1 MKIGDIKIEALR
13 LMFAQLDPLISA
25 ENLSSYENSDTIGD
39 YLFGMTGSIN
49 RALVDITSRKILPEK
64 AKDLTFDGGSS
75 LMSAHRI
82 DLSAVEGLKDDFYAV
97 SRLVVESEYGYDG
110 NAPYRMEGN
119 TIVFICPYPNARVT
133 LLYYPKIKLLTGQA
147 YIDNVRD
154 LSKIP
159 DENPDENPV
168 VIPDEIAA
176 VIPYF
181 IKGELYRED
190 EIGDA
195 AEAMS
200 WYEQRLASLAPYGT
214 ERQGNVRSTYSMVT
228 L

>member
-25 ENLSSYENSDTIGD
+25 ETLSSYENSDTIGD

-49 RALVDITSRKILPEK
+49 RALVDITSRKILPEQ

-82 DLSAVEGLKDDFYAV
+82 DLSKVDDFYAV

-147 YIDNVRD
+147 DDNTRD
-154 LSKIP
+154 LSKIT
-159 DENPDENPV
+159 DENPV

-214 ERQGNVRSTYSMVT
+214 EKQGHVHATYSMVT

>member
-13 LMFAQLDPLISA
+13 LMFAQLDPLINA

-64 AKDLTFDGGSS
+64 AKDLTLERGSS

-82 DLSAVEGLKDDFYAV
+82 ELSPEKGFNDFYAV

-133 LLYYPKIKLLTGQA
+133 LLYYPKVKLLTGQA
-147 YIDNVRD
+147 YEDNKRD
-154 LSKIP
+154 LS
-159 DENPDENPV
+159 E
-168 VIPDEIAA
+168 IPDEIAA

-195 AEAMS
+195 AEALS
-200 WYEQRLASLAPYGT
+200 WYEQRLAMLAPYGA
-214 ERQGNVRSTYSMVT
+214 EKQGHVHATYSMVT